1 MYYGAIKNYDIA
13 NGTGVRVSLFVS
25 GCTNRCEGCFQ
36 PETWDF
42 KYGRPFTEQTRRQ
55 IMQMLSPP
63 YIAGLTVLGGD
74 PFEPSNQIGLIELL
88 RGVKSKMPSKTIWMY
103 TGYTYENLPQTEVTQ
118 EIISLADVLVDGRFE
133 MDEKDIGLRF
143 RGSRNQRVIDLNRT
157 QKCGIVTLVEGV

>member
-1 MYYGAIKNYDIA
+1 
-13 NGTGVRVSLFVS
+13 
-25 GCTNRCEGCFQ
+25 
-36 PETWDF
+36 
-42 KYGRPFTEQTRRQ
+42 
-55 IMQMLSPP
+55 
-63 YIAGLTVLGGD
+63 
-74 PFEPSNQIGLIELL
+74 
-88 RGVKSKMPSKTIWMY
+88 MPSKTIWMY